1 MKHLL
6 NNISKEEKENIL
18 KQHSGGMKV
27 MTENFRRLMGAKH
40 GNVKPLVEQGNTQL
54 SLSQGL
60 KSTINGAS
68 KDLNG
73 VKKICDFCK
82 RSNVK
87 QQSNTS
93 QLITKV
99 NKLLSGI
106 ENPANL
112 LGGGSVTKV
121 AELIRAQVK
130 TPEQACAL
138 IKFYQNQKSLVG
150 LSFGGDAEDFYE
162 AIHDDLVTKMNTT
175 GPSEELINAIDVTT
189 SSSVNEQEEE
199 NYDDDF
205 FYKVRP
211 AQSYYYDKNDNVSDI
226 EDDTDM
232 DVEEW
237 DEDDFD
243 AFYEK
248 YPYKKGQ
255 RTFPDTEHGRRWFK
269 GYSQEHGGKFP
280 VFKRKKSVNERV
292 RSADAEFYS
301 DNSHSSA
308 ENGLIYL
315 KNGDKDEVSDLLSN
329 LPSDTTY
336 MALLDCERAD
346 FSDIDLKDFKRLA
359 FINLKGTPNNLLKTN
374 GHSFI
379 HDDGAFYVTKN
390 L

>member
-27 MTENFRRLMGAKH
+27 MTENFYRLLGAKH
-40 GNVKPLVEQGNTQL
+40 GNAKPL
-54 SLSQGL
+54 
-60 KSTINGAS
+60 
-68 KDLNG
+68 
-73 VKKICDFCK
+73 
-82 RSNVK
+82 
-87 QQSNTS
+87 
-93 QLITKV
+93 
-99 NKLLSGI
+99 
-106 ENPANL
+106 
-112 LGGGSVTKV
+112 
-121 AELIRAQVK
+121 
-130 TPEQACAL
+130 
-138 IKFYQNQKSLVG
+138 
-150 LSFGGDAEDFYE
+150 
-162 AIHDDLVTKMNTT
+162 
-175 GPSEELINAIDVTT
+175 
-189 SSSVNEQEEE
+189 VNEQEEE

-308 ENGLIYL
+308 ENGLVYL